1 MGAEKHDWH
10 AIRTAYVT
18 RSGVVTLRD
27 LVREFNVPFSTIG
40 KRCTKEGWVDL
51 RARHCSD
58 VATRARATIATDQA
72 RESAASEKEW
82 RRTTA
87 AQLEEVSRLVLDRFR
102 AGTPVVEEDSNGL
115 KRLLEPVK
123 GSLRDYL
130 NIKLAEGQLR
140 GVLSS
145 SEGAQQI
152 SERFEELARACGFE
166 DAPSPVQPTAKEPG
180 ELPKVAE
187 VSLN

>member
-18 RSGVVTLRD
+18 RAGVVTLRD
-27 LVREFNVPFSTIG
+27 LAREFKVCSSLVM
-40 KRCTKEGWVDL
+40 RRSSREGWVAQ
-51 RARHCSD
+51 RERHAAD
-58 VATRARATIATDQA
+58 VAARAHTRIATDQA

-82 RRTTA
+82 RRQTA

-152 SERFEELARACGFE
+152 SDRFEELARACGFE
-166 DAPSPVQPTAKEPG
+166 DAPSPVEPTAKEPG
-180 ELPKVAE
+180 EIPQPRE